1 MKWKKKIESLLH
13 RQVKWQMMLVFVG
26 VAVIPILIIGILSV
40 STLRSQMKEAQET
53 QLEAEAYRVRA
64 LLFDITSSTYSFSEP
79 IVSVQSYRDLL
90 ATNEYNAE
98 VKETYNS
105 LTRSLSSL
113 KQSTAAISSISIY
126 TNNPRVPTN
135 TYILYAGSNFDGLEW
150 YEKLEPGAWDSWIWT
165 TAQVNKF
172 QRDEELTLVRRIPIG
187 SEHYSAYLVIH
198 ISSNHLRNR
207 ILTTDSFIMASLEDF
222 NCIFSSD
229 YKAEEWEMPMTENI
243 RENYYSYLG
252 PYELE
257 GEMVLTKAT
266 TFEAYMTSD
275 RFYVLVSDKEAYHQL
290 DRLTGLLVLVLLFAF
305 AGLSVVMLG
314 FTSSFSKRIITLRKA
329 MHQASQGDY
338 DIVDEF
344 RGADELAETFDDL
357 KVMVESV
364 REKEAQYYRS
374 KLEEQR
380 LLNMQREMEFK
391 MLASQINPHFLYNT
405 LEMIRM
411 QAISQKNK
419 TVADSIRLL
428 ARSMHYVLENTG
440 TDDTTLEKALDH
452 VKTYLQIQKLRF
464 GDRVNWNFY
473 LDDDVDLEQYR
484 ILPLL
489 IQPVVENAIVHGL
502 EGVAEN
508 GHISII
514 LEKEKEQILI
524 TIRDNGDGM
533 DEERLSQ
540 LRKNINKRKKDDSAS
555 IGLYN
560 INQRIKARYGVSYGM
575 QIKSERFK
583 GTSVTLVLPAMRTS
597 EENNGEQTD

>member
-1 MKWKKKIESLLH
+1 MKWKKIFDSMLH
-13 RQVKWQMMLVFVG
+13 RRVKWQMMVVFIG
-26 VAVIPILIIGILSV
+26 VAVIPIMIIGILSV
-40 STLRSQMKEAQET
+40 SALRNQMKEAQET

-90 ATNEYNAE
+90 AANEYDAKA
-98 VKETYNS
+98 KETYNS

-113 KQSTAAISSISIY
+113 KQSTAAISSIAVY

-135 TYILYAGSNFDGLEW
+135 TYISYAGKSFDGYEW
-150 YEKLEPGAWDSWIWT
+150 YEKLAPGSWDSWIWT

-172 QRDEELTLVRRIPIG
+172 QKDEELTLVRRIPTG
-187 SEHYSAYLVIH
+187 SERYSAYLVIA

-229 YKAEEWEMPMTENI
+229 YKAEEGEMPMTENI
-243 RENYYSYLG
+243 GENYYSYLG
-252 PYELE
+252 PYEMD
-257 GEMVLTKAT
+257 GEKVMTKTT

-275 RFYVLVSDKEAYHQL
+275 RFYVLVSDREAYRQIN
-290 DRLTGLLVLVLLFAF
+290 RLTGMLVLVLLFSF
-305 AGLSVVMLG
+305 AGLSIVMLG
-314 FTSSFSKRIITLRKA
+314 FTSSFSKRIITLRRA

-344 RGADELAETFDDL
+344 HGADELAETFDDL
-357 KVMVESV
+357 KTMVENV
-364 REKEAQYYRS
+364 REQEAQYYRS

-440 TDDTTLEKALDH
+440 TNDTTLESALEH

-473 LDDDVDLEQYR
+473 LDDDMDLKNYR

-502 EGVAEN
+502 EGVAED

-514 LEKEKEQILI
+514 LEKEKDELLI
-524 TIRDNGDGM
+524 TVRDNGDGM
-533 DEERLSQ
+533 DEERLEQ
-540 LRKNINKRKKDDSAS
+540 LRKNINKRKKDDSVS

-560 INQRIKARYGVSYGM
+560 INQRIKARYGAAYGM

-583 GTSVTLVLPAMRTS
+583 GTSVTLVLPAMRS
-597 EENNGEQTD
+597 NEENNGEQTD